1 MTTALASPQ
10 NVGANEGIRPALYM
24 GQVMH
29 KRFRP
34 FVHRF
39 TYRVFSL
46 LLDLDELS
54 ALAAR
59 SKLFRYN
66 RFGLL
71 SFHDK
76 DHGSRDGSALRP
88 WIETAAARNGV
99 DLSGGKILVLCFPR
113 ILGYVFNPLTIYY
126 CHEKNGR
133 LAAILYEVKNTFGDQ
148 HGYFLKVREGN
159 AASIEHG
166 CEKIFHVSPFMA
178 LDGRYAFRMKPPGE
192 RLSVLINYKN
202 EGGEMMIAALNGTR
216 RELTDAQLLAA
227 WARHPLMTLK
237 VIAAIHWEALK
248 LWRKGAP
255 FFRRTPPPAE
265 QITP

>member
-1 MTTALASPQ
+1 VSAARAAETTT
-10 NVGANEGIRPALYM
+10 GIRPALYM

-46 LLDLDELS
+46 LLDLDELPT
-54 ALAAR
+54 LAAR

-71 SFHDK
+71 SFHDR
-76 DHGSRDGSALRP
+76 DHGARDGSALRP
-88 WIETAAARNGV
+88 WIETAARRNGV
-99 DLSGGKILVLCFPR
+99 DLAGGKILVLCFPR
-113 ILGYVFNPLTIYY
+113 ILGSVFNPLTIYY
-126 CHEKNGR
+126 CHEKSGR
-133 LAAILYEVKNTFGDQ
+133 LAAMLYEVKNTFGDQ

-192 RLSVLINYKN
+192 KLSVLINYKN
-202 EGGEMMIAALNGTR
+202 EGGDMMVAALNGTR
-216 RELTDAQLLAA
+216 RELTDGALLAA

-237 VIAAIHWEALK
+237 VIAAIHWEALR

-255 FFRRTPPPAE
+255 FFRRTAPPAE

>member
-1 MTTALASPQ
+1 MSAALA
-10 NVGANEGIRPALYM
+10 ADNETGIRPAIYL

-46 LLDLDELS
+46 LLDLDALPT
-54 ALAAR
+54 LAAR
-59 SKLFRYN
+59 SRLFRYN

-71 SFHDK
+71 SFHDR
-76 DHGSRDGSALRP
+76 DHGARDGTPLRP
-88 WIETAAARNGV
+88 WIESAAMRAGV
-99 DLSGGKILVLCFPR
+99 DLTGGKILVLCFPR

-126 CHEKNGR
+126 CHDRVGR
-133 LAAILYEVKNTFGDQ
+133 LVALLYEVKNTFGDQ
-148 HGYFLKVREGN
+148 HGYFLKVREAN
-159 AASIEHG
+159 ESAIEHG

-178 LDGRYAFRMKPPGE
+178 LEGRYDFRMKPPGK
-192 RLSVLINYKN
+192 RLSVLIQYSDQ
-202 EGGEMMIAALNGTR
+202 GGDRMVAALNGTR
-216 RELTDAQLLAA
+216 RELTDGALLAA

-237 VIAAIHWEALK
+237 VIAAIHWEALR

-265 QITP
+265 DISV

>member
-1 MTTALASPQ
+1 VSTTAAAL
-10 NVGANEGIRPALYM
+10 GAPGMRPAVYR

-46 LLDLDELS
+46 LLDLD
-54 ALAAR
+54 ALPAFAAR
-59 SKLFRYN
+59 SRLFRHN

-76 DHGSRDGSALRP
+76 DHGPRDGSALRP
-88 WIETAAARNGV
+88 WIEAAARRNGV
-99 DLSGGKILVLCFPR
+99 ELAGGRIFVLCFPR

-126 CHEKNGR
+126 CHDAGGA
-133 LAAILYEVKNTFGDQ
+133 LCAVLYEVKNTFGDQ
-148 HGYFLKVREGN
+148 HGYFLPLRGSN
-159 AASIEHG
+159 SAAIEQG

-178 LDGRYAFRMKPPGE
+178 LEGRYAFRLKPPGE
-192 RLSVLINYKN
+192 RLSVLINYQDQ
-202 EGGEMMIAALNGTR
+202 GGTMLHASLNGTR
-216 RELTDAQLLAA
+216 RELSDRQLLAA

-237 VIAAIHWEALK
+237 VIAAIHWEGLR

-255 FFRRTPPPAE
+255 FFRRTPPPHKDV
-265 QITP
+265 TP